1 MDKQEIK
8 KALDKFEDED
18 FVSSKDL
25 LAKELK
31 KKINS
36 YIKDKT
42 QLTKDPVDN
51 VEDDEPDTEETEDEP
66 KEEE

>member
-1 MDKQEIK
+1 MDKKEIK

-42 QLTKDPVDN
+42 QLTKDPVDD
-51 VEDDEPDTEETEDEP
+51 VEDDTEEEPDTEEE
-66 KEEE
+66 